1 MTYDRNAVPTL
12 GPGLRLLPWET
23 DTGKPCFLSTDG
35 SHGALS
41 RLADEIEEDQL
52 RDGAHVLTGARAVLH
67 DGKAGEY
74 ALRNA
79 LRAATQCLGNVLRVA
94 DSRGA
99 RLPQPD
105 CDQPQLS
112 AGARG

>member
-1 MTYDRNAVPTL
+1 MTYDRDAVPTL

-23 DTGKPCFLSTDG
+23 DTGKPCFLSTD
-35 SHGALS
+35 SSQGALS

-52 RDGAHVLTGARAVLH
+52 RDGGDVLKGARAVLH

-99 RLPQPD
+99 RLSQPD
-105 CDQPQLS
+105 GEQTQFP

>member
-1 MTYDRNAVPTL
+1 MTYDRNAVPAL

-23 DTGKPCFLSTDG
+23 DTGRPCFLDADG
-35 SHGALS
+35 GQGALS

-52 RDGAHVLTGARAVLH
+52 RDGADVLEGARAVLH

-79 LRAATQCLGNVLRVA
+79 LRAVTQCLGNVLRVA

-105 CDQPQLS
+105 RDRPQLS
-112 AGARG
+112 TGARG